1 MSEFDKSSLP
11 DHELSIP
18 RTYVRRVPQ
27 SVLDESTEALDQH
40 LLKALDI
47 GLIAMDSATAGLN
60 MSELEEKME
69 VKLTEFSLGLDQ
81 AANGLNDFLEAKLV
95 GEDSVLKADLEA
107 VLGQDGSIAK
117 LFEDMAKGLTDPDL
131 KTSVSSKMLFTF
143 EQGLAGELAKVTAL
157 LDVTKEDSPMA
168 ASVRTIKTAQTES
181 ANQMIDYLDK
191 MAKEQTKTFNQI
203 LNGLELAKKD
213 AEAEAAQKEALR
225 KMSHKGV
232 YFENDML
239 EALDQIRAASKWDD
253 DITATGAQAVE
264 GSLVKAGDIK
274 IEIVDPALTSIIV
287 SIAVEAKAGESM
299 GLTEISREAKRGR
312 EARSTD
318 AGIGVMVR
326 EARNAKQAMI
336 SSANSGKDSIVV
348 VDWVPGEMND
358 DPAQWVALEA
368 AYTITRARLIAEAVS
383 DTGAIDADAIRKQA
397 NQVETDLGAFRN
409 LKTKTTHA
417 KKSVEAI
424 ENAVEALETKL
435 KASIEELNALA
446 KA

>member
-107 VLGQDGSIAK
+107 VLGQDGSIAN

-225 KMSHKGV
+225 KMTHKGV

>member
-1 MSEFDKSSLP
+1 
-11 DHELSIP
+11 
-18 RTYVRRVPQ
+18 
-27 SVLDESTEALDQH
+27 
-40 LLKALDI
+40 
-47 GLIAMDSATAGLN
+47 
-60 MSELEEKME
+60 
-69 VKLTEFSLGLDQ
+69 
-81 AANGLNDFLEAKLV
+81 
-95 GEDSVLKADLEA
+95 
-107 VLGQDGSIAK
+107 
-117 LFEDMAKGLTDPDL
+117 
-131 KTSVSSKMLFTF
+131 
-143 EQGLAGELAKVTAL
+143 
-157 LDVTKEDSPMA
+157 
-168 ASVRTIKTAQTES
+168 
-181 ANQMIDYLDK
+181 
-191 MAKEQTKTFNQI
+191 
-203 LNGLELAKKD
+203 
-213 AEAEAAQKEALR
+213 
-225 KMSHKGV
+225 
-232 YFENDML
+232 
-239 EALDQIRAASKWDD
+239 
-253 DITATGAQAVE
+253 
-264 GSLVKAGDIK
+264 
-274 IEIVDPALTSIIV
+274 
-287 SIAVEAKAGESM
+287 M

>member
-11 DHELSIP
+11 DHQLSVP
-18 RTYVRRVPQ
+18 GTYVRRVPQ
-27 SVLDESTEALDQH
+27 SVLDEGTEALEKH

-69 VKLTEFSLGLDQ
+69 TKLTEFSKGLDE
-81 AANGLNDFLEAKLV
+81 AANGLSDFLEAKLV
-95 GEDSVLKADLEA
+95 GDNSALKADLKA

-117 LFEDMAKGLTDPDL
+117 LFEEMANGLTDPDL
-131 KTSVSSKMLFTF
+131 KTSVSSKMLSTF
-143 EQGLAGELAKVTAL
+143 EQGLEVELAKVAAL

-168 ASVRTIKTAQTES
+168 ASVRTITSAQANS
-181 ANQMIDYLDK
+181 AKQMIEYLDK
-191 MAKEQTKTFNQI
+191 MAKEQTVTFNEI
-203 LNGLELAKKD
+203 LKGLELAKKD

-239 EALDQIRAASKWDD
+239 EALHQIRASSKWKD
-253 DITATGAQAVE
+253 DITATGAHAVE

-274 IEIVDPALTSIIV
+274 IEIIDPALTSTTV
-287 SIAVEAKAGESM
+287 SIAVEAKSGESM
-299 GLTEISREAKRGR
+299 RLIEISREAKRGR
-312 EARSTD
+312 EARSAD

-326 EARNAKQAMI
+326 EARGATQAMI

-348 VDWVPGEMND
+348 ADWVPGEMND

-368 AYTITRARLIAEAVS
+368 AYTITRTRLIAEAVADAS
-383 DTGAIDADAIRKQA
+383 AIDADAIRKQA
-397 NQVETDLGAFRN
+397 DQVEKDLGAFKD
-409 LKTKTTHA
+409 LKTKTTNA

-424 ENAVEALETKL
+424 EKTVEDIETKL
-435 KASIEELNALA
+435 KASIQALNDLA

>member
-11 DHELSIP
+11 DHQLSVP
-18 RTYVRRVPQ
+18 ETYIRRAPQ

-69 VKLTEFSLGLDQ
+69 AKLTEFSQGLDQ
-81 AANGLNDFLEAKLV
+81 AANGLSDLLDAKLV
-95 GEDSVLKADLEA
+95 GDDSVLKADLEA

-117 LFEDMAKGLTDPDL
+117 LFEAMANGLTDTDL
-131 KTSVSSKMLFTF
+131 KTSVSSKMLSTF
-143 EQGLAGELAKVTAL
+143 EQGLAGELTKVTAL

-168 ASVRTIKTAQTES
+168 ASVRTINKAQRDS
-181 ANQMIDYLDK
+181 AKEMIGYLDK
-191 MAKEQTKTFNQI
+191 MAKEQTKTFNEI
-203 LNGLELAKKD
+203 LSGLQLAKKD

-239 EALDQIRAASKWDD
+239 EALHQIRAASKWKD
-253 DITATGAQAVE
+253 DITATGAKAVE

-274 IEIVDPALTSIIV
+274 IEIVDPALTSTIV

-312 EARSTD
+312 EARSAD

-326 EARNAKQAMI
+326 EARGTRQAMI

-348 VDWVPGEMND
+348 VDWAPGEMND

-383 DTGAIDADAIRKQA
+383 DASAIDADAIRKQA
-397 NQVETDLGAFRN
+397 NQVEADLGGFVN

-417 KKSVEAI
+417 KNSVEAI
-424 ENAVEALETKL
+424 EKAVKDLETKL
-435 KASIEELNALA
+435 KASIEVLNDLA